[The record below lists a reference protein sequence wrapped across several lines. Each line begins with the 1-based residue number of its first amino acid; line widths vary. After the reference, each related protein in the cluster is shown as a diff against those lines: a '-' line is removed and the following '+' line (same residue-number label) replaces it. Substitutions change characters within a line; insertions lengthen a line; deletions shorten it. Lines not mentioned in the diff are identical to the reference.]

1 MRGPSLRPQESRPSP
16 ARPDDLRPRQSRLE
30 YAFELVLAAVSHGL
44 ASSPP
49 RGEGAHR
56 RYRRSLHYCS
66 SMPGG
71 TLVVRTAPTWRI
83 ARAGGVRKPR
93 DYDMAARCPHVQEL
107 QVRRI
112 TGKGC
117 IHGSAV
123 ARISLERTLRN
134 RVFSQ
139 PGGIQMKSK
148 LLIGAAGGAALMLAG
163 SSVAAQPSMN
173 GAANVLGSVA
183 RIQSDV
189 EQVAY
194 RNCWWRHG
202 VRHCR
207 YYRGAR
213 SYGYSGPHLPE
224 AYRTGSSRWWQ
235 EMDRQD
241 RGGRGRR

>member
-1 MRGPSLRPQESRPSP
+1 LCVWTRRICERSATSFSPYPAWSIGQRGLGATVPRSAQDNADTKGAFSSQLRCDERCLRLRRCIVKLSRDLIFFRACRGCLHSKSAACGPSPLGSKVPERRMRGPSLRPQESRPSP

-123 ARISLERTLRN
+123 AASPWNALSAIAFFLNQE
-134 RVFSQ
+134 V
-139 PGGIQMKSK
+139 SK
-148 LLIGAAGGAALMLAG
+148 
-163 SSVAAQPSMN
+163 
-173 GAANVLGSVA
+173 
-183 RIQSDV
+183 
-189 EQVAY
+189 
-194 RNCWWRHG
+194 
-202 VRHCR
+202 
-207 YYRGAR
+207 
-213 SYGYSGPHLPE
+213 
-224 AYRTGSSRWWQ
+224 
-235 EMDRQD
+235 
-241 RGGRGRR
+241 